1 MATARPCGIIDRMDA
16 MFDRLDLA
24 ALSRAQIAPLEAL
37 MGADWPDTWR
47 ELATSQFVT
56 LVSAPGAQAVQPVAL
71 ARLAVALT
79 MGIAQDMGG
88 SQPYIPVGAMLAH
101 SAKARRV
108 VELIQQGHG
117 YRDVA
122 RLTELT
128 VVRIRQIEG
137 EWRAQQ
143 IALRQ
148 GRLNLE

>member
-1 MATARPCGIIDRMDA
+1 MDA

-79 MGIAQDMGG
+79 MGIAQDLGG
-88 SQPYIPVGAMLAH
+88 SQPYIPVGAMLAA
-101 SAKARRV
+101 SAKARRAM
-108 VELIQQGHG
+108 ELLEQRAS
-117 YRDVA
+117 YRQVA
-122 RLTELT
+122 DATGLTESR
-128 VVRIRQIEG
+128 VRQIEA
-137 EWRAQQ
+137 EWRKQQ
-143 IALRQ
+143 MALRQ
-148 GRLNLE
+148 GQLPLD